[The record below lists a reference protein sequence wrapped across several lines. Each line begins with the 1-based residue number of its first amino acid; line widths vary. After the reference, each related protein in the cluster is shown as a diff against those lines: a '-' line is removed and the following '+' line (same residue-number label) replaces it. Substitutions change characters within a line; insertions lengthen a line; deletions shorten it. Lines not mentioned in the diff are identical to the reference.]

1 MKFLIFLSFI
11 FFFIFNLEN
20 IVLGSFINEK
30 NSNFKNFN
38 DKMDNS
44 TNKPEIQTFWEWL
57 NGQSGLRKFAIIIFD
72 IFLGIIVI
80 WLGFSGLLAR
90 IDSMNKTKKDK
101 KKIMIHKFRNRQV
114 NQTDSVSLQ
123 KSSSLFL

>member
-57 NGQSGLRKFAIIIFD
+57 NGQSGLRKFAIIIFG

-114 NQTDSVSLQ
+114 NQTDSVSPQ